1 MLSMR
6 VAMTVKKRKD
16 DLSKITEKELQF
28 FRYVSQQIHRLR
40 RMEHG
45 HKANPPMFSQA
56 ASKLDGNLKNI
67 LRL

>member
-45 HKANPPMFSQA
+45 HKANPPMFS
-56 ASKLDGNLKNI
+56 
-67 LRL
+67 